1 MNRKMGVNESQEII
15 SVKDVA
21 IERCDG
27 NLSRRTWFHT
37 LLDSLC
43 LCLFVHLKGISP
55 PLDFLPCDHGSFI
68 AAVLLL
74 PLALWEKGAIF

>member
-1 MNRKMGVNESQEII
+1 MNGSQEII

-43 LCLFVHLKGISP
+43 LCLFVQLKGISP
-55 PLDFLPCDHGSFI
+55 PLDFLPTIMAH
-68 AAVLLL
+68 L
-74 PLALWEKGAIF
+74 